1 MRFPSL
7 GAIVRSGGFDF
18 VHDEQWRNTGD
29 AEARHSIVNSPD
41 NAADRTSRHDSPAT
55 IHFAKLCEIVARLRA
70 PDGCPWDREQ
80 THQSLV
86 PGLLEEAYEVAD
98 AIRTSDDA
106 NLREELGDLLL
117 QVVMQVQIAREEG
130 RFAMED
136 VSREVADKL
145 VRRHPHVFGESE
157 ARDTGAVLRQWDA
170 IKRAEKDS
178 NNAPYFNGLTRAL
191 PALMFAQKA
200 QSKAARV
207 GFDWSALAD
216 VVAKVDEELAET
228 KEAMASQ
235 DAKAIAGE
243 MGDLLFAVVNLVRKS
258 KLDAETVL
266 AAATEKFIARF
277 HAMESELKATG
288 KELGSLDLAEMD
300 EVWNRVKQ

>member
-1 MRFPSL
+1 M
-7 GAIVRSGGFDF
+7 
-18 VHDEQWRNTGD
+18 HDDQCRNTG
-29 AEARHSIVNSPD
+29 EAKVGLSIVNSPD
-41 NAADRTSRHDSPAT
+41 NAVDPTSRHDSPAT

-117 QVVMQVQIAREEG
+117 QVVMHAQIAREEG